1 MPLDVT
7 LLSRPGPLGEV
18 SSARRFGVRAWVSD
32 RRGGVS
38 ASCYS
43 TFNLAEHVGDD
54 PADVA
59 ANRAILAHAVGVEP
73 SRLLFVRQV
82 HGVDVVAASAVGPDT
97 EADAILGGDFA
108 VAVLVADCVP
118 VLIVNRQTS
127 EFAVVHAGWRGLAA
141 GVIARAAS
149 RLGEG
154 DSLYA
159 YVGPSISG
167 AAYQVGP
174 EVAASF
180 SGVPGALVPDVAD
193 RSRLDLRAVSV
204 HQLQALGLR
213 DEFIEKSVEV
223 TDGGGR
229 FFSDRAQR
237 PSGRFALVAKRA
249 S

>member
-1 MPLDVT
+1 VPLDVA
-7 LLSRPGPLGEV
+7 LLSQSGPLAEV

-32 RRGGVS
+32 RRGGGS
-38 ASCYS
+38 TSCYS
-43 TFNLAEHVGDD
+43 TFNLADHVGDD
-54 PADVA
+54 PTVVA
-59 ANRAILAHAVGVEP
+59 ANRAILANAIGVER

-82 HGVDVVAASAVGPDT
+82 HGVDVVRASAVGPYT

-108 VAVLVADCVP
+108 VAILVADCVP
-118 VLIVNRQTS
+118 LLMVNRLTS
-127 EFAVVHAGWRGLAA
+127 DFAVVHAGWRGLAA
-141 GVIARAAS
+141 GVIAQAVS

-180 SGVPGALVPDVAD
+180 AQVPGALRPDVAD

-204 HQLQALGLR
+204 QQLQDLGVR
-213 DEFIEKSVEV
+213 DEFIEKSIEV
-223 TDGGGR
+223 TDGGER

-237 PSGRFALVAKRA
+237 PCGRFALVARRA